1 MPYGFGYGN
10 RFRDGSCRSFSYG
23 PRGGGIG
30 GRWPGFA
37 RGMGPYGRE
46 FYHDY
51 PVAPEIERVDLQ
63 EYRSYLND
71 ELELIKQRIQE
82 VERRLEDLE
91 LQTKGE

>member
-1 MPYGFGYGN
+1 MPYGLGYGN

-23 PRGGGIG
+23 PRGGGRG
-30 GRWPGFA
+30 GSRPGFA
-37 RGMGPYGRE
+37 RGMGPSGRE

-71 ELELIKQRIQE
+71 ELELIKMEIQE
-82 VERRLEDLE
+82 IEKRLEDLE
-91 LQTKGE
+91 PQSKGE